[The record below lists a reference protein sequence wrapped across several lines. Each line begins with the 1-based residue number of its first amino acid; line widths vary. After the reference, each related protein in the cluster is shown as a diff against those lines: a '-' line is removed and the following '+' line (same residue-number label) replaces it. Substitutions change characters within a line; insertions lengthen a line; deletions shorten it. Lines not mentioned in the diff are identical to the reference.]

1 MDAYFVK
8 LSSNR
13 STVHFMKKLLIDLFT
28 KAWAK
33 TDVATVDQSATEVVV
48 PTETLIPK
56 PVTVTN
62 AVPSKPPYS
71 PEKPQTHYF
80 QRDGHA
86 RKIAYTISGDRKAEN
101 TLLCL
106 PGLLE
111 TKKSFTLIHDY
122 FLPIE
127 HCEVI
132 SVDFSGRGQSD
143 SIDDQDDYKMS
154 LYLND
159 ITHFINENILVD
171 TGAQKKITIL
181 GTSMG
186 GVLAMYLTQRNGK
199 AISGIILNDIA
210 LTVNWTALYSLYK
223 SMKNQTGF
231 KGLRELASDLR
242 VDEQVI
248 SDVQQPSHFDLPYK
262 ADVWGMNFH
271 EALDGYRGKIGLI
284 YGDQSKICTK
294 QRISEAKAHI
304 PRLETYAVA
313 GAGHPAPL
321 NEAVCNF
328 IQNQMGLS

>member
-1 MDAYFVK
+1 
-8 LSSNR
+8 
-13 STVHFMKKLLIDLFT
+13 MKQLLIDLFT
-28 KAWAK
+28 KARAK
-33 TDVATVDQSATEVVV
+33 TDIATNDHILTEEIISN
-48 PTETLIPK
+48 ETPILE
-56 PVTVTN
+56 PVIVTSPVLGN
-62 AVPSKPPYS
+62 LVYA

-80 QRDGHA
+80 QRDGDA
-86 RKIAYTISGDRKAEN
+86 RKIAYTISGDRNAEK

-111 TKKSFTLIHDY
+111 TKNSFTQIHDY
-122 FLPIE
+122 FLSIE
-127 HCEVI
+127 HFEVI

-143 SIDDQDDYKMS
+143 SIDNRDDYKMS

-159 ITHFINENILVD
+159 ITHFINENILA
-171 TGAQKKITIL
+171 TKGSQKKITVL

-186 GVLAMYLTQRNGK
+186 GVLAMYLTQHHGR
-199 AISGIILNDIA
+199 AIHGIILNDIA

-231 KGLRELASDLR
+231 KGIRELASDLR

-271 EALDGYRGKIGLI
+271 EALDGYRGKIALI
-284 YGDQSKICTK
+284 YGDQSRICTK
-294 QRISEAKAHI
+294 QRILEAKAHI
-304 PRLETYAVA
+304 PRLETFAVT

-321 NEAVCNF
+321 NEAVCHF
-328 IQNQMGLS
+328 IQNQMGLTQ

>member
-1 MDAYFVK
+1 
-8 LSSNR
+8 
-13 STVHFMKKLLIDLFT
+13 MKKLLAELFRRMRD
-28 KAWAK
+28 K
-33 TDVATVDQSATEVVV
+33 TAQNSQYQNLSPEII
-48 PTETLIPK
+48 PTEIPIAK
-56 PVTVTN
+56 PVAVTSPAPEN
-62 AVPSKPPYS
+62 HTYS
-71 PEKPQTHYF
+71 PEKPQTLYF
-80 QRDGHA
+80 QRDGDA
-86 RKIAYTISGDRKAEN
+86 RKIAYTISGDRNAEK

-111 TKKSFTLIHDY
+111 TKNSFALVHDY
-122 FLPIE
+122 FLSVE
-127 HCEVI
+127 RCEVI

-143 SIDDQDDYKMS
+143 SIDNQDEYKMS

-159 ITHFINENILVD
+159 LTHFINENILAAK
-171 TGAQKKITIL
+171 GSQKKITIL

-186 GVLAMYLTQRNGK
+186 GVLAMYLTQHHAK
-199 AISGIILNDIA
+199 AIDGIILNDIA

-231 KGLRELASDLR
+231 KGIRELASDLR

-271 EALDGYRGKIGLI
+271 EALEGYRGKIALI

-294 QRISEAKAHI
+294 QRILEAKAHI

-321 NEAVCNF
+321 NEAVCHF
-328 IQNQMGLS
+328 IQSQMGLT